1 MQKWEYRVIVGKKYV
16 GEDYLNKLGVQGWEI
31 VAVVAGS
38 LESPEGSHVQPQSDA
53 SEVYIYFKRPKSE

>member
-1 MQKWEYRVIVGKKYV
+1 MQKWEYRVIVGEKYV
-16 GEDYLNKLGVQGWEI
+16 GEDYLNKLGVEGWEI

-38 LESPEGSHVQPQSDA
+38 LESPAESDVQPRSDA